1 MNKESHISALRQRH
15 AELDTRIREAE
26 SHHSYDNVA
35 VSRMKTE
42 KLHLKEE
49 IERLSH

>member
-1 MNKESHISALRQRH
+1 MNKESHIATLRQRH
-15 AELDTRIREAE
+15 AELDTRIREEEA
-26 SHHSYDNVA
+26 HHSYDNVA
-35 VSRMKTE
+35 VSRMKAE

>member
-1 MNKESHISALRQRH
+1 MNKESHIAALRQRH
-15 AELDTRIREAE
+15 AELDTRIREEEA
-26 SHHSYDNVA
+26 HHTYDNVA

-42 KLHLKEE
+42 KLHIKEE